1 MKASLT
7 RAALLTPAGRG
18 AVASVVV
25 HGPNSQSIVESQF
38 RSASGRGIA
47 EEPLNRILYGA
58 WSTTGEDVIVARR
71 GEARVEIHCH
81 GGAAASRSILDAL
94 AAAGCQIESWQEF
107 IRADE
112 PTPIRAAAR
121 IALAAA
127 TTERTAAILLDQYQG
142 ALDAAIE
149 CAIRELQQGDTEPAL
164 ERLRELLCWADFG
177 AHLTFPWRV
186 VIAGP
191 PNVGKSTLIN
201 ALVGYDRAIV
211 FDQPGTTRDV
221 VTAQT
226 AIHGW
231 PVELADT
238 AGLRS
243 ATDPLEAAGVERA
256 YAQLRT
262 ADLAILVFDV
272 TQPWTGDLQQLAI
285 EWPNS
290 LVVHNKADLL
300 PTYDPI
306 AASPPDRPL
315 GVLASAKSG
324 WNVPAL
330 LDAIVKRLVPQV
342 PSPAAPIPFAIEHS
356 AALRNALDHAERGH
370 IEQAVATLARL
381 VAAEA
386 GQ

>member
-1 MKASLT
+1 MKAGLT

-25 HGPNSQSIVESQF
+25 QGPNSVSIVESLF
-38 RSASGRGIA
+38 RSASGRTVV
-47 EEPLNRILYGA
+47 EEPIDRILYGR
-58 WSTTGEDVIVARR
+58 WVTTGEDVVVARR
-71 GEARVEIHCH
+71 GESRVEIHCH
-81 GGAAASRSILDAL
+81 GGAAASRAILDAL
-94 AAAGCQIESWQEF
+94 AAAGCQIEGWQEF

-112 PTPIRAAAR
+112 PTPIRAAAH

-142 ALDAAIE
+142 ALEAAIE
-149 CAIRELQQGDTEPAL
+149 NAIREFQQGDTESAL
-164 ERLRELLCWADFG
+164 RRIRELLGWADFG
-177 AHLTFPWRV
+177 AHLTSPWQV
-186 VIAGP
+186 AIAGP

-201 ALVGYDRAIV
+201 ALVGYERAIV

-226 AIHGW
+226 AIDGW
-231 PVELADT
+231 PIELADT

-243 ATDPLEAAGVERA
+243 ATDPLEVAGVKRA
-256 YAQLRT
+256 RAQLRA

-272 TQPWTGDLQQLAI
+272 TQPWSEELQQLAT

-300 PTYDPI
+300 AADHSA
-306 AASPPDRPL
+306 AASPPGRPV

-330 LDAIVKRLVPQV
+330 LNAIVERLVPV
-342 PSPAAPIPFAIEHS
+342 IPSPGAPIPFATELS
-356 AALRNALDHAERGH
+356 AALQNVLHHAERGH
-370 IEQAVATLARL
+370 IEQAVAMLARL
-381 VAAEA
+381 VAAGA
-386 GQ
+386 GK